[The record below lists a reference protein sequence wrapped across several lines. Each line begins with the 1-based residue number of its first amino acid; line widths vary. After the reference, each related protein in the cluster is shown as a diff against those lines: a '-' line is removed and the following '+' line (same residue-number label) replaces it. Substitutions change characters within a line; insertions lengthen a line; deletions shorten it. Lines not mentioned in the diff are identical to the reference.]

1 MQNLKQ
7 VSKMSVGEQG
17 IIHHIGNANIALK
30 LYSMG
35 VLPGKSLSMI
45 RKAPLGGGFYLKM
58 LNHNLAL
65 REEEASEIYLELK
78 EKN

>member
-1 MQNLKQ
+1 MQNFKQ

-17 IIHHIGNANIALK
+17 VIHHIGNVKIALK

-35 VLPGKSLSMI
+35 VLPGKMLSLI
-45 RKAPLGGGFYLKM
+45 RKAPLGGGFYLKV

-65 REEEASEIYLELK
+65 REEEANEIFLELN
-78 EKN
+78 ELN